1 MKSDEALWQEVDQ
14 ALRRELGIAIL
25 QAAHAWCA
33 DLPVLG
39 THGAGPQAR
48 WRDGAMAA
56 SQRPLRRSRTCRFS
70 LSHGNHDADAMPL
83 ARCPQAADGTSRS
96 RTRRD

>member
-48 WRDGAMAA
+48 WRYGSVAA
-56 SQRPLRRSRTCRFS
+56 AIAPFTDMPLLVVPGKSRCRRNAPR
-70 LSHGNHDADAMPL
+70 AMPASCGRHVSL
-83 ARCPQAADGTSRS
+83 AHTARLT
-96 RTRRD
+96 